1 MMKTDEL
8 RELVGDYPN
17 DDISLLERD
26 LAREVIALREAA
38 GELANAVERAK
49 LHQYPA
55 TQEALATLRAVLGEG
70 E

>member
-55 TQEALATLRAVLGEG
+55 TQEALATLRAVLGES